1 MTCFW
6 GTLSPVFQNVPE
18 IGGLT
23 QVLGRLCVA
32 WGPLTQLVNVRLL
45 ERPTGSFN
53 EIENT
58 CPAPHHGTFENSHLM
73 FCVIEGYSEVGVNV

>member
-1 MTCFW
+1 M
-6 GTLSPVFQNVPE
+6 
-18 IGGLT
+18 
-23 QVLGRLCVA
+23 A